1 MRIPESLRKEC
12 VYCGPCGESWGRVS
26 GILRWFIGSAIA
38 RGWTNSLELP
48 PPGGKRAP
56 EEPELGRTLLGERV
70 PHSRSIYWVRCGPS
84 PARWLR
90 YGMASTVEMETAAWR
105 LTTCWSCSPNAAV
118 LQLIQASGKDPLN
131 SSSFGGNRDFPQPTQ
146 SQDSPAQSLA
156 PCGSCRFRG
165 AGLALPPQ
173 EALEQNQDGHKEQ
186 IQP

>member
-90 YGMASTVEMETAAWR
+90 YSMASTMEMETAAWR